1 MATVEVTKDN
11 IETLVDTDGIVV
23 LDFWASWC
31 GPCKAFGPTF
41 EASSETHP
49 DIVHGKVNTEA
60 ERELA
65 AQLQIRSIPTIMVF
79 RDRVML
85 FNQAGMLPPP
95 ALEELLTKVKE
106 LDMDEIKQQIAEG
119 QANGQPGA

>member
-31 GPCKAFGPTF
+31 GPCKAFAPTF

-65 AQLQIRSIPTIMVF
+65 AQLQIRSIPTVMVF

-119 QANGQPGA
+119 QAEG

>member
-41 EASSETHP
+41 EASSEKHP
-49 DIVHGKVNTEA
+49 DVVHGKVNTEA
-60 ERELA
+60 EQALA
-65 AQLQIRSIPTIMVF
+65 SELQIRSIPTIMVF

-85 FNQAGMLPPP
+85 FNQAGALPPP
-95 ALEELLTKVKE
+95 ALEELLGKIKE
-106 LDMDEIKQQIAEG
+106 LDMDEIKAQIAEQ
-119 QANGQPGA
+119 QAEA

>member
-11 IETLVDTDGIVV
+11 IESIVDTDGIVV

-31 GPCKAFGPTF
+31 GPCKAFAPTF
-41 EASSETHP
+41 EASSEVHT
-49 DIVHGKVNTEA
+49 DVVHGKIDTEA

-65 AQLQIRSIPTIMVF
+65 GSLQIRSIPTVMVF

-85 FNQAGMLPPP
+85 FNQPGMLPPQ
-95 ALEELLTKVKE
+95 ALEEIITKVKD
-106 LDMDEIKQQIAEG
+106 LDMDDIKKQIAE
-119 QANGQPGA
+119 QSAEA